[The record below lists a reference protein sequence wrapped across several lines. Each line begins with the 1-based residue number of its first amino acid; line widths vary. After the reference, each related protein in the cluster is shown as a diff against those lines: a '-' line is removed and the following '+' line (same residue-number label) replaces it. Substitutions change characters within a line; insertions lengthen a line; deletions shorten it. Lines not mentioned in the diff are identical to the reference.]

1 MMANGILVRALIH
14 TNVTKYLN
22 FKAVDGSFV
31 YNKGKVSCFLAFYP
45 FTFFYN
51 QNMKSFFNI

>member
-14 TNVTKYLN
+14 SNVAKYLN

-31 YNKGKVSCFLAFYP
+31 YNKGKVNVYKL
-45 FTFFYN
+45 N
-51 QNMKSFFNI
+51 WSFRFVHLHVIYI